1 MRSLARGPES
11 ARGRALGEL
20 GGCRRSGSHMAGGRE
35 GPVLTGHIGHL
46 YLQALDVSH
55 VHVEERLGL
64 GHGAPNAGQGHV
76 GQAAAAV
83 HCGGRSVSRDASGFA
98 PCSPGPEAP
107 ARLRSEDV
115 QSRRG
120 ASRVPRQRLS
130 SSRSHRQSLPH
141 PADASL
147 SRSPYILLRS
157 SPCRPRSSC
166 RLRPS
171 VSRPLAAP
179 PVSSAS
185 RLYRSPTGPPLAH
198 WRAPHSARP
207 SRSYQHARLHL

>member
-1 MRSLARGPES
+1 MPGRDTLARQQQQYTVGDS
-11 ARGRALGEL
+11 GR
-20 GGCRRSGSHMAGGRE
+20 
-35 GPVLTGHIGHL
+35 
-46 YLQALDVSH
+46 
-55 VHVEERLGL
+55 
-64 GHGAPNAGQGHV
+64 
-76 GQAAAAV
+76 
-83 HCGGRSVSRDASGFA
+83 GGRSVSRDASGFA

-115 QSRRG
+115 RSRRG
-120 ASRVPRQRLS
+120 ASRVPRQSLS
-130 SSRSHRQSLPH
+130 SSRSHQQSLPH

-198 WRAPHSARP
+198 WRAPTPPARRAVTSTPGCISSQLCPCNDSGMYMVTVP
-207 SRSYQHARLHL
+207 SLGHR